1 MAKLRSGVRWS
12 MPAATALLVFAGCAS
27 GEAGS
32 GTNPVTTA
40 KPTSTSASASTT
52 RRGPQPVEVRYFVR
66 ISDPGEEGPL
76 QVRYDIVSDGGTKIR
91 LKESTY
97 VDPVTVGEEIL
108 YTWDGSQMLLFS
120 LQNAVPYT
128 IYEAPSEHPNEF
140 QMVTHWRENMWSATQ
155 GSRCTELKSTTKVI
169 GRIAVGYRCVTA
181 TSHPGE
187 PAAGDLWLDQATGI
201 LLKNEV
207 MVAEKL
213 VLNPKVD
220 ATTFSTRPPA
230 GAKVTVIAAKN
241 ASPGQTKKA
250 PNFTLDLVKGGRIG
264 LKDLVGKPFVLA
276 FFMSDLSFDEK
287 GEVCPGCRDAL
298 LTLQTL
304 TGNGAEPRVLG
315 VQVGDLGKPGYPLVV
330 TGVTLTL
337 AHEQTPVVQNSF
349 GLTEMLGFAF
359 VRSDGTVAASY
370 DRAPTKQQ
378 ITQSLAAL
386 H

>member
-1 MAKLRSGVRWS
+1 M
-12 MPAATALLVFAGCAS
+12 
-27 GEAGS
+27 
-32 GTNPVTTA
+32 
-40 KPTSTSASASTT
+40 
-52 RRGPQPVEVRYFVR
+52 R
-66 ISDPGEEGPL
+66 ISDPGEEGQL
-76 QVRYDIVSDGGTKIR
+76 LVRYDIVSDGGTKIR
-91 LKESTY
+91 LKLSTY
-97 VDPVTVGEEIL
+97 VEPVTVGEEIL

-128 IYEAPSEHPNEF
+128 VYEAPSEHPDEF
-140 QMVTHWRENMWSATQ
+140 QMVTHWRENMWSATK
-155 GSRCTELKSTTKVI
+155 GARCTELKATTKII

-181 TSHPGE
+181 TPHPGE

-250 PNFTLDLVKGGRIG
+250 PDFTLDLVKGGRIG

-330 TGVTLTL
+330 PGVTLTL

-349 GLTEMLGFAF
+349 GLTEMLGFVF
-359 VRSDGTVAASY
+359 VRSDGTVASTY